1 MSHSGHTLCGLAA
14 KFTQEVALEGTNV
27 KVEDDPSK
35 SAAEQFAADLVR
47 LRSENRLSQ
56 IRLATRLKVDR
67 SLISH
72 IERGK
77 KSPTMD
83 IAERLD
89 GIFGLDKHFAGV
101 FERLRLERG
110 ARGWIIQWR
119 EVESRALVI
128 QSWDPLL
135 VPGLFQ
141 TAAYAGAL
149 FRASPTIPAELV
161 DAEVQA
167 RMQRAGILNRKDP
180 PKIVAL
186 LEEAVLH
193 RPIGGG
199 DTLCDQL
206 THLKAV
212 AQFPNVVVQIVPTE
226 AACGPGLMSAFAL
239 ARLPNGVDVVT
250 VDSSLTGRTTMEPR
264 PVEEIKQRFDVIR
277 ADALPRRQSLTVIEE
292 AIERWT
298 SRQ

>member
-1 MSHSGHTLCGLAA
+1 MS
-14 KFTQEVALEGTNV
+14 LEG
-27 KVEDDPSK
+27 DPSK
-35 SAAEQFAADLVR
+35 SAGERFAADLVR

-56 IRLATRLKVDR
+56 IRLATRLQVDR

-77 KSPTMD
+77 KTPTVD

-89 GIFGLDKHFAGV
+89 DIFGLDKHFVGV
-101 FERLRLERG
+101 FERIRLERG

-141 TAAYAGAL
+141 TMTYARAL
-149 FRASPTIPAELV
+149 FQASPTIPAELV
-161 DAEVQA
+161 DIEVQT
-167 RMQRAGILNRKDP
+167 RIQRSDILSRKDP
-180 PKIVAL
+180 PKIIAL

-199 DTLCDQL
+199 DILCDQL
-206 THLKAV
+206 IHLRAV
-212 AQFPNVVVQIVPTE
+212 AQLPNVVVQVVPTQ
-226 AACGPGLMSAFAL
+226 AGCGPGLMSAFAL
-239 ARLPNGVDVVT
+239 ARLPNGADVIT
-250 VDSSLTGRTTMEPR
+250 VDSSLAGQTTMEPR
-264 PVEEIKQRFDVIR
+264 SVEEIKQRFDVIR
-277 ADALPRRQSLTVIEE
+277 ADALPKGQSLTVIEE